1 MRKVTYGGATSL
13 DGFLARPDGGVDR
26 LMWSDEA
33 AAVTMA
39 SWEGVDTVL
48 MGRKTYEVAA
58 KMGSGGG
65 GGFPGVASYVCS
77 RTLAADAVPGAA
89 VVADAVGLV
98 RRLKGEPGKDII
110 LMGGGDLARS
120 LFEAG
125 LIDEVGFNVHPV
137 LLGAGVPAFH
147 PMTRQT
153 DLELKEC
160 RPFKNGCVLLT
171 YRVKH

>member
-1 MRKVTYGGATSL
+1 MRKVTYGGAVSL
-13 DGFLARPDGGVDR
+13 DGFLARPDGGVDW

-33 AAVTMA
+33 AAATMA
-39 SWEGVDTVL
+39 SWEGVDTVVT
-48 MGRKTYEVAA
+48 GRKTYEVAA
-58 KMGSGGG
+58 RQRAGGRG
-65 GGFPGVASYVCS
+65 EFPGVASYVCS
-77 RTLAADAVPGAA
+77 RTLAADAVPGAT

-171 YRVKH
+171 YRVKR